1 MENLKFEELNIS
13 DWMLRAVKDMGYE
26 EASPIQ
32 SQAIPLILEGHDIIG
47 QSQTGTGKTASFGI
61 PCLEKIDP
69 DDRKLQALILCPT
82 RELAIQVSEEF
93 RKLLKFKDN
102 IRVLP
107 IYGGQP
113 IDRQILALKKGAQV
127 IIGTPGRVMDHMRR
141 HTLKMATVKY
151 VVLDEA
157 DEMLD
162 MGFRDDIELILDKV
176 PEERQTVMFSAT
188 MSDEVLDLSKRYLI
202 NPEYVKISR
211 KELTVP
217 NIEQIYF
224 DVKEKYKLEAL
235 CRLIDVYAPKLAI
248 VFCNTKKRVD
258 DVTEQ
263 LLGRGYFADGLHGDL
278 KQPQRDRVMQKFR
291 NGAIEIL
298 VATDVAAR
306 GIDVENVDIVFNY
319 DIPQDEEYYV
329 HRIGRTGRAG
339 KSGIAFTFCVGRE
352 IYKLRDIMTYTKTK
366 IRQEMLPTL
375 DDMEKNKTDV
385 FVEKL
390 RNVISQGDLEK
401 FAAIAEDITDDD
413 ITILDVAA
421 ALIKMN
427 IGEAIAD
434 YSAAENDL
442 NVKRPTRVS
451 AEPASKDMVRLFIN
465 AGKNNKIRAKD
476 IVGAFAGET
485 GVPGQVIG
493 AIDIYDDFAYV
504 DVPFEYAKDIIEG
517 MKNSRIKGR
526 KISIEKAKKIKLPKS
541 PFKSSKKTK
550 TKDRKHL

>member
-1 MENLKFEELNIS
+1 
-13 DWMLRAVKDMGYE
+13 
-26 EASPIQ
+26 
-32 SQAIPLILEGHDIIG
+32 
-47 QSQTGTGKTASFGI
+47 
-61 PCLEKIDP
+61 
-69 DDRKLQALILCPT
+69 
-82 RELAIQVSEEF
+82 
-93 RKLLKFKDN
+93 
-102 IRVLP
+102 
-107 IYGGQP
+107 
-113 IDRQILALKKGAQV
+113 
-127 IIGTPGRVMDHMRR
+127 
-141 HTLKMATVKY
+141 
-151 VVLDEA
+151 
-157 DEMLD
+157 

-339 KSGIAFTFCVGRE
+339 KSGIALLSV
-352 IYKLRDIMTYTKTK
+352 L
-366 IRQEMLPTL
+366 
-375 DDMEKNKTDV
+375 
-385 FVEKL
+385 VEKY
-390 RNVISQGDLEK
+390 ISLG
-401 FAAIAEDITDDD
+401 I
-413 ITILDVAA
+413 
-421 ALIKMN
+421 
-427 IGEAIAD
+427 
-434 YSAAENDL
+434 
-442 NVKRPTRVS
+442 
-451 AEPASKDMVRLFIN
+451 
-465 AGKNNKIRAKD
+465 
-476 IVGAFAGET
+476 
-485 GVPGQVIG
+485 
-493 AIDIYDDFAYV
+493 
-504 DVPFEYAKDIIEG
+504 
-517 MKNSRIKGR
+517 
-526 KISIEKAKKIKLPKS
+526 
-541 PFKSSKKTK
+541 
-550 TKDRKHL
+550 

>member
-1 MENLKFEELNIS
+1 
-13 DWMLRAVKDMGYE
+13 
-26 EASPIQ
+26 
-32 SQAIPLILEGHDIIG
+32 
-47 QSQTGTGKTASFGI
+47 
-61 PCLEKIDP
+61 
-69 DDRKLQALILCPT
+69 
-82 RELAIQVSEEF
+82 
-93 RKLLKFKDN
+93 
-102 IRVLP
+102 
-107 IYGGQP
+107 
-113 IDRQILALKKGAQV
+113 
-127 IIGTPGRVMDHMRR
+127 
-141 HTLKMATVKY
+141 
-151 VVLDEA
+151 
-157 DEMLD
+157 
-162 MGFRDDIELILDKV
+162 
-176 PEERQTVMFSAT
+176 

-366 IRQEMLPTL
+366 IRQELLPTL

-385 FVEKL
+385 L
-390 RNVISQGDLEK
+390 L
-401 FAAIAEDITDDD
+401 
-413 ITILDVAA
+413 
-421 ALIKMN
+421 
-427 IGEAIAD
+427 
-434 YSAAENDL
+434 
-442 NVKRPTRVS
+442 
-451 AEPASKDMVRLFIN
+451 
-465 AGKNNKIRAKD
+465 
-476 IVGAFAGET
+476 
-485 GVPGQVIG
+485 
-493 AIDIYDDFAYV
+493 
-504 DVPFEYAKDIIEG
+504 
-517 MKNSRIKGR
+517 KNSVQLYLKVI
-526 KISIEKAKKIKLPKS
+526 
-541 PFKSSKKTK
+541 
-550 TKDRKHL
+550 

>member
-1 MENLKFEELNIS
+1 MENLKFEEMNIS
-13 DWMLRAVKDMGYE
+13 DWMLRAVKDMGFE

-141 HTLKMATVKY
+141 HTLKMANVKY

-188 MSDEVLDLSKRYLI
+188 MSDEILDLSKKYLS

-211 KELTVP
+211 KALTVP

-235 CRLIDVYAPKLAI
+235 CRLIDVYSPKLAI

-278 KQPQRDRVMQKFR
+278 KQAQRDRVMQKFR

-306 GIDVENVDIVFNY
+306 GIDVDDVDIVFNY

-339 KSGIAFTFCVGRE
+339 KSGTAFTFCVGRE

-366 IRQEMLPTL
+366 IRQELLPTL
-375 DDMEKNKTDV
+375 DDIEKNKTDV
-385 FVEKL
+385 FVEKI
-390 RNVISQGDLEK
+390 RAAITQGGLEK
-401 FAAIAEDITDDD
+401 YAAIAEDMLDDD
-413 ITILDVAA
+413 TNIIDIAA

-427 IGEAIAD
+427 LGEYVSD

-442 NVKRPTRVS
+442 NVKNPLGS
-451 AEPASKDMVRLFIN
+451 AEPKSKDMVRLFVN
-465 AGKNNKIRAKD
+465 AGKNSKICTKD

-504 DVPFEYAKDIIEG
+504 DVPFEYAKDIIDG

-526 KISIEKAKKIKLPKS
+526 KISIEKAKKTKFARPKS
-541 PFKSSKKTK
+541 KSKK
-550 TKDRKHL
+550 R

>member
-1 MENLKFEELNIS
+1 MENLKFEEMNIS
-13 DWMLRAVKDMGYE
+13 DWMLRAVKDMGFE

-141 HTLKMATVKY
+141 HTLKMANVKY

-188 MSDEVLDLSKRYLI
+188 MSDEILDLSKKYLS

-211 KELTVP
+211 KALTVP

-235 CRLIDVYAPKLAI
+235 CRLIDVYSPKLAI

-278 KQPQRDRVMQKFR
+278 KQAQRDRVMQKFR

-306 GIDVENVDIVFNY
+306 GIDVDDVDIVFNY

-339 KSGIAFTFCVGRE
+339 KSGTAFTFCVGRE

-366 IRQEMLPTL
+366 IRQELLPTL
-375 DDMEKNKTDV
+375 DDIEKNKTDV
-385 FVEKL
+385 FVEKI
-390 RNVISQGDLEK
+390 RAAITQGGLEK
-401 FAAIAEDITDDD
+401 YAAIAEDMLDDD
-413 ITILDVAA
+413 TNIIDIAA

-427 IGEAIAD
+427 LGEYVSD

-442 NVKRPTRVS
+442 NVKNPLGS
-451 AEPASKDMVRLFIN
+451 AEPKSKDMVRLFVN
-465 AGKNNKIRAKD
+465 AGKNSKIRAKD

-504 DVPFEYAKDIIEG
+504 DVPFEYAKDIIDG

-526 KISIEKAKKIKLPKS
+526 KISIEKAKKTKFARPKS
-541 PFKSSKKTK
+541 KSKK
-550 TKDRKHL
+550 R